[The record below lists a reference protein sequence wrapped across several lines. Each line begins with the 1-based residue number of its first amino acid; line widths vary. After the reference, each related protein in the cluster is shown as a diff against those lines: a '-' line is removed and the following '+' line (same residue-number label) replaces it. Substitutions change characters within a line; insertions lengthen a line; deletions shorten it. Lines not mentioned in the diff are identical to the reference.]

1 MHKIHNYIAEVTKDS
16 LKTDITNANYDACLN
31 NGNADLSIIEQ
42 EVVYLLLLCEDTPTV
57 KYFSVKS
64 VKMADAAGIIESIET
79 VFNRFGIMSFTD
91 GMPGLNVDGASV
103 NVGVHRGVDTQL
115 MKKVLWLQVIH
126 CFNHRAELVLKDVFT
141 TIHFKNIKEML
152 LRL

>member
-79 VFNRFGIMSFTD
+79 VQSI
-91 GMPGLNVDGASV
+91 
-103 NVGVHRGVDTQL
+103 
-115 MKKVLWLQVIH
+115 WYYVIH
-126 CFNHRAELVLKDVFT
+126 RWNARLKCRWS
-141 TIHFKNIKEML
+141 KCECWSS
-152 LRL
+152 